1 MIHGKDGKKALESSA
16 QLSTNKAIS
25 QPEDKPHTQRVCVC
39 VCVCVCE
46 RERERGRERQTE
58 REREQERERDAG
70 VQGVSEIL

>member
-39 VCVCVCE
+39 VCVCVRE
-46 RERERGRERQTE
+46 REREREGERDRQ
-58 REREQERERDAG
+58 RERESKRESAMQECR
-70 VQGVSEIL
+70 V